1 MTAETDMGVAA
12 VPRWAWVVAGLVVG
26 LLHGSLREWASTVDP
41 TDDYDVLLTDQG
53 RFESALVDERLGHR
67 LFKDVTVYP
76 HWLPSRSTGGKRL
89 VHLVTGSY
97 WDGNT
102 TVRGGEVVAR
112 WDPACF
118 VAPVPYVPTHQGA
131 GAATST
137 PGTVLDYLATLK
149 IERGVQYRYAWW
161 WWTARP
167 LFTSTLAAALLIGG
181 VWPTVVNL
189 LAFGRLTRPPREKR
203 PSMWRVRRGG
213 RQTPSLAVSVVAE
226 SESVVNSV
234 APVDAPPP
242 PAPLAPLA
250 TEAVAAPSTGI
261 EAEHHYGA
269 KPDDFYPTELRA
281 EPHRGE

>member
-102 TVRGGEVVAR
+102 SIPILTLSWTSCQPSFGNGASCQWHRAQADLPCEWRGA
-112 WDPACF
+112 
-118 VAPVPYVPTHQGA
+118 
-131 GAATST
+131 
-137 PGTVLDYLATLK
+137 
-149 IERGVQYRYAWW
+149 
-161 WWTARP
+161 
-167 LFTSTLAAALLIGG
+167 
-181 VWPTVVNL
+181 
-189 LAFGRLTRPPREKR
+189 
-203 PSMWRVRRGG
+203 
-213 RQTPSLAVSVVAE
+213 
-226 SESVVNSV
+226 
-234 APVDAPPP
+234 
-242 PAPLAPLA
+242 
-250 TEAVAAPSTGI
+250 
-261 EAEHHYGA
+261 
-269 KPDDFYPTELRA
+269 
-281 EPHRGE
+281 